1 VAKMTLRHLKIFTN
15 ICDHGSTTKAAQELN
30 LAQPAV
36 SLALTELESYYGL
49 KLFDRI
55 SNRLYITESGKQFLQ
70 HAAHIVSL
78 FDMMEK
84 GTRDWDTI
92 GIMRLGVGVAIGNY
106 LLPNYVQAFKSK
118 YPDMKLNVTIDH
130 TKNIEQG
137 VLKNDLDFGLVGG
150 VVSSEYIITRPFME
164 DVLVFICPPNHSW
177 ATMEEIS
184 VHSLVNEDFVLR
196 EKGSVVRK
204 LFDKA
209 LQTHGIEVRPAWQS
223 ISTHA
228 IIHAVSSGMG
238 VSVLPYQLVCE
249 HLQRGE
255 LKTFNVKDISLSRN
269 FSVIYHKD
277 KYLSDA
283 AKYFIGS
290 LFPEGAN
297 TDFLHERK

>member
-1 VAKMTLRHLKIFTN
+1 MTLRHLKIFTN
-15 ICDHGSTTKAAQELN
+15 ICNHGSTTKAAQELN

-70 HAAHIVSL
+70 HSEHIVSL

-84 GTRDWDTI
+84 GTRNWDTI
-92 GIMRLGVGVAIGNY
+92 GIMRFGTSVAIGNGI
-106 LLPNYVQAFKSK
+106 LPNYVQAFKSK
-118 YPDMKLNVTIDH
+118 YPDMKLNITIDH
-130 TKNIEQG
+130 TKKIEQG

-150 VVSSEYIITRPFME
+150 MVNSEYIITRPFME
-164 DVLVFICPPNHSW
+164 DILTFICPPDHPW
-177 ATMEEIS
+177 ASMEEIC
-184 VHSLVNEDFVLR
+184 VNSLISEDFVLR

-204 LFDKA
+204 LLDTT
-209 LQTHGIEVRPAWQS
+209 LQAHGIEIKPTLQS

-228 IIHAVSSGMG
+228 IIRGVSSGMG
-238 VSVLPYQLVCE
+238 VSMLPHQLVEE
-249 HLQRGE
+249 HIQRGE
-255 LKTFNVKDISLSRN
+255 IATFKVKGISLTRN

-283 AKYFIGS
+283 AKYFISS
-290 LFPEGAN
+290 LFPPGENA
-297 TDFLHERK
+297 DFFRA